1 MAVNSWVGLG
11 ALVVGFLTACQSSEP
26 EREAGLFYNEMRV
39 CIQNLTSGNVTEA
52 IEVGNDG
59 TLVNDSNVKQD
70 RFDLT
75 LGPQATACH
84 TTSSSIQVPS
94 INFLLD
100 AGNGPSD
107 VVTVK
112 NATDAVR
119 VVVGED
125 DSFEGFVLGPAN
137 KQDVDFTVG
146 KAFTFTLD
154 QLPNA
159 EIVGYTNGQLRTFP
173 NGLKAYTMDLRIVPK

>member
-1 MAVNSWVGLG
+1 MSDSGTRQDEFEVVLGPG
-11 ALVVGFLTACQSSEP
+11 ALS
-26 EREAGLFYNEMRV
+26 
-39 CIQNLTSGNVTEA
+39 
-52 IEVGNDG
+52 
-59 TLVNDSNVKQD
+59 
-70 RFDLT
+70 
-75 LGPQATACH
+75 CH

-112 NATDAVR
+112 NATDALR

-125 DSFEGFVLGPAN
+125 NSLEGFVLGPAN
-137 KQDVDFTVG
+137 KQDVDFTVE
-146 KAFTFTLD
+146 KTFTFSLD
-154 QLPNA
+154 QLPDA

-173 NGLKAYTMDLRIVPK
+173 NGLKAYTMDLRIVPR